1 MRINN
6 PKAMVGF
13 ERSTN
18 SDSIAYNLATVGQVK
33 NAIKDLKNDIT
44 SLLYGKFNDG
54 MSSGHGYA
62 WLNAQGVVDTS
73 LLPKLAITETHT
85 VSQGELMA
93 ISALPTTTFTKDEEE
108 SLDLRFKKILNIWLK
123 NKVNE
128 GEEGAT
134 FQTGDVIIVTVPA
147 GETPNPVYAGSYII
161 TAVPGVN
168 TTDDFVFSK
177 MAYSDGNIVSIN
189 NQIADNV
196 GNLRLS
202 LWDILNTRYLREY
215 APNAN
220 DANYSNGLL
229 TANTKTEEL
238 TDSVYRLVSIKE
250 DAGYRFAFIDDSD
263 QAHPV
268 TIPYTKLKEFTDEQ
282 ESTVERF
289 NEVHELI
296 EALSARHD
304 SELKQLTD
312 KHNTELSAL
321 TLRHENETSFISG
334 TIGERT
340 DIPNRSNDASIF
352 AQTRKLRKDVD
363 DNLSAF
369 IDTADVTDQMLR
381 LVQTNAQY
389 LHQGLN
395 QRAVRLFIQ
404 EFVWEEDMGIVQ
416 TENYNQYLA
425 SATDVSGVVHWR
437 YTHSPHASN
446 PIAASYNVNGTTLT
460 QQDLVGTNGTL
471 FKQGILNTANSEE
484 RVLAVYDDNFN
495 LVQADIKLVD
505 NKTTGL
511 TDTVISIDID
521 YVGSTSAGII
531 GTLATGKPWS
541 LLIAKTIDGIDF
553 NPNLITVFDQNKA

>member
-85 VSQGELMA
+85 VDQSELMA

-123 NKVNE
+123 SKVDS
-128 GEEGAT
+128 GVEGAT
-134 FQTGDVIIVTVPA
+134 FQTGDVIIVTVAA

-215 APNAN
+215 A
-220 DANYSNGLL
+220 DDSNGLV

-321 TLRHENETSFISG
+321 TLRHENETTFISG

-363 DNLSAF
+363 DNLSTF

-404 EFVWEEDMGIVQ
+404 DFVWQEGMGIVDNYDM
-416 TENYNQYLA
+416 TENNALYLA
-425 SATDVSGVVHWR
+425 SATDVSGVVHWS
-437 YTHSPHASN
+437 YTHSPNASN
-446 PIAASYNVNGTTLT
+446 AVAASYNVNGTTVT
-460 QQDLVGTNGTL
+460 QEDLVGTNGTL

-484 RVLAVYDDNFN
+484 RVLAVYDENFN
-495 LVQADIKLVD
+495 LVQADIHCRRNETTKLI
-505 NKTTGL
+505 
-511 TDTVISIDID
+511 DTKISVDID

-531 GTLATGKPWS
+531 GTLAGKKWS

-553 NPNLITVFDQNKA
+553 NQNLVTVFDQNKA